1 MSVETVDY
9 SWMHEQ
15 ISAEQYDAMPE
26 ELCRNIEIVDGMVHL
41 SPKPTAYH
49 NDVALHIANALR
61 AAGRPHWRT
70 TLDVDLR
77 LRDIPLL
84 NRQPDVL
91 VYKADTPRDR
101 RLPREAVLAVVE
113 VVSPGSET
121 TDRLHKPLEYAA
133 AGISFSWRV
142 EIEGGAPIV
151 YTYALDETTNTYRGT
166 GIFEDTVKTDL
177 GFPVEID
184 LTDI

>member
-26 ELCRNIEIVDGMVHL
+26 ELCRNIEIVDGMVHV
-41 SPKPTAYH
+41 SPTPTPFH
-49 NDVALHIANALR
+49 NDVSRRIANVIE
-61 AAGRPHWRT
+61 AAGGPAWRT
-70 TLDVDLR
+70 TEDVDLR

-91 VYKADTPRDR
+91 VYKADTPRNR
-101 RLPREAVLAVVE
+101 RIPLDAVLAVVE
-113 VVSPGSET
+113 IVSPGSQS
-121 TDRLHKPLEYAA
+121 TDRMVKPLEYAA
-133 AGISFSWRV
+133 AGIRYYWRI
-142 EIEGGAPIV
+142 EIDGEQPVI
-151 YTYALDETTNTYRGT
+151 YTYSLDPKTGVYQNT
-166 GIFEDTVKTDL
+166 GIFDGVVKTNL

-184 LTDI
+184 LTDV